1 MFNYEIIVIDKTT
14 NQLKRTTLEHLRAE
28 LDALS
33 EASAMRVAVE
43 SEGRRVADMPGDM
56 PGRDALIKQYGAD
69 YRVLPPPRPTS
80 PTQTMRWSS
89 TTDASSPWSMSPR
102 ATATRSPGMSVM
114 PDKGP
119 VTTLERRP
127 HLPVGTFGYQR
138 GAQH

>member
-69 YRVLPPPRPTS
+69 YRVLPPPPPDFPDSDDEVVEYDGREFALVHEPARDGH
-80 PTQTMRWSS
+80 PVAGNVG
-89 TTDASSPWSMSPR
+89 DA
-102 ATATRSPGMSVM
+102 
-114 PDKGP
+114 
-119 VTTLERRP
+119 
-127 HLPVGTFGYQR
+127 
-138 GAQH
+138 